1 MYFYNI
7 SVYTEKAEI
16 IFTIF
21 LALLEHMYIFS
32 SSGVNPRILRQLLQ
46 FCLRNWK
53 KNRVCILYR
62 GKKALHLR
70 MHNIIIN
77 PTIIYSQFSDIWL
90 FVWMCSP
97 QNYFHGSA
105 IRGKK
110 AKEDQKLSC
119 CTLSKLASSVAAKYY
134 FNLYS
139 PRGKKCN
146 CFLLLT
152 YVYDIRSPSIMILP
166 VHREILC

>member
-7 SVYTEKAEI
+7 SVYTEKSRNHLYNFSGFAGAYVH
-16 IFTIF
+16 FFF
-21 LALLEHMYIFS
+21 LWCKSQDFKTAFA
-32 SSGVNPRILRQLLQ
+32 ILSEELKEEQSLYM
-46 FCLRNWK
+46 
-53 KNRVCILYR
+53 YR